1 MEEINC
7 VDRVPRVL
15 IFLNSREEDGGRG
28 VGVMGK
34 AEFVSTLEL
43 LRQVPDEKSA
53 VAFLEDKR
61 WGNHPRCLR
70 CGSADVKRVKNG
82 RPMSHHCPD
91 CRRYFS
97 VRTGTVMAQSQ
108 LPLRKWL
115 YAVYLL
121 HTARKG
127 ISALQLSKEL
137 GTTHKT
143 AWFLAHRIREA
154 MQSPDEQLFSGEVE
168 VDETYIGGKEKNK
181 HYSKKKRGSAR
192 KYPVMGI
199 KERETGRVVAFPIEK
214 ADKLNL
220 MLGIMGAVEPE
231 SIVYSDGHAAYP
243 SINQAYRHY
252 WVAHSEKQYVRDE
265 VYTNGIES
273 FWSLLKRGYVGVYHY
288 MSPQHLHRYANEFA
302 FRQSSGTGNG
312 FGVIGETCQQ
322 MEGKRL
328 TYKQLVGDGGPSA

>member
-1 MEEINC
+1 
-7 VDRVPRVL
+7 
-15 IFLNSREEDGGRG
+15 
-28 VGVMGK
+28 MGK
-34 AEFVSTLEL
+34 AEFVSTLEF
-43 LRQVPDEKSA
+43 LRQVSDEKSA

-61 WGNHPRCLR
+61 WGGQPYCPR
-70 CGSADVKRVKNG
+70 CGSVDVKRVKNG
-82 RPMSHHCPD
+82 RPMSHHCPS

-115 YAVYLL
+115 YAIYLL

-137 GTTHKT
+137 GTTHKS

-154 MQSPDEQLFSGEVE
+154 MQASEELLSGELE

-181 HYSKKKRGSAR
+181 HYSKKKHGAAR

-199 KERETGRVVAFPIEK
+199 KERETGRVVAFPIPN
-214 ADKLNL
+214 ADKFNL
-220 MLGIMGAVEPE
+220 MLGVMGTIEPE
-231 SIVYSDGHAAYP
+231 SIVYSDGHVGYHAIDQSYK
-243 SINQAYRHY
+243 HY
-252 WVAHSEKQYVRDE
+252 WVAHSNGEYVRDE
-265 VYTNGIES
+265 VHTNGIES

-288 MSPQHLHRYANEFA
+288 MSPQHLHRYANEYA
-302 FRQSSGTGNG
+302 YRQSSGTGNG

-322 MEGKRL
+322 MGGKRL
-328 TYKQLVGDGGPSA
+328 TYKQLVAPTT